1 MLHMVAPDTG
11 QQTETTVPAAVLAA
25 LAAELDHHFVDAG
38 GTLASAVGAVQR
50 VIGALDGVTHAID
63 AAAATESVADLRA
76 VAQRLTSLPAAQAER
91 DAELS
96 AIAIQL
102 GVIRA
107 RVLEMRDTL
116 RLLEI
121 YGPNI
126 KIAASGEAVFVD
138 FVDGMLH
145 RLQQGE
151 QHIAHILAEL
161 STLAASLTRGS
172 AASAR
177 LLAEGAKVV
186 PEVPDRLEHD
196 AAALDRYRETLRRG
210 AAELAAAARTVAKR
224 VAAAL
229 NALQVGDSTRQRI
242 EHVVVTLAHADA
254 AERDGGAAV
263 GAHLRALAA
272 AQTRAL
278 AADFAT
284 GAEKLVEALRAIGEE
299 TERLLTLLAAMGE
312 RDGGAVLGELDRDIA
327 AVSALTEQLHVADRD
342 TDALVRL
349 TTDALDG
356 LSERCEG
363 LRLIRRDVGD
373 MAVNTRLLCRRFGT
387 MGRAVAV
394 VAVEVGT
401 CAAQLDRATSAIT
414 AAMAAVSAGGATIA
428 ASHRSRGGAA
438 GHRLALAAEVIRAG
452 HATSERGVRE
462 GEGEARALIAELRA
476 ANAVLER
483 PLALASEVAAIGEQ
497 LGAQGVRVADAL
509 PGAGDAALRDA
520 LDQVA
525 ASYTMAAER
534 ETHSGFLLPGME
546 LLTAEAEEEDGLF

>member
-1 MLHMVAPDTG
+1 MPHMVALDTG
-11 QQTETTVPAAVLAA
+11 QQAETTVPAAVLAA
-25 LAAELDHHFVDAG
+25 LAAELDRHFVEAG
-38 GTLASAVGAVQR
+38 RTLASAVGAVQR

-76 VAQRLTSLPAAQAER
+76 VAQRLTTLPAAQAER
-91 DAELS
+91 DAELG

-102 GVIRA
+102 DVIRA

-116 RLLEI
+116 RLLEL

-161 STLAASLTRGS
+161 STLAAGITRGS
-172 AASAR
+172 AASTR
-177 LLAEGAKVV
+177 LRAEGAKVV

-196 AAALDRYRETLRRG
+196 AAALDRYRETLRHG
-210 AAELAAAARTVAKR
+210 AAELAAAARTVARR
-224 VAAAL
+224 VGSAL

-242 EHVVVTLAHADA
+242 EHVVATLAYADA
-254 AERDGGAAV
+254 AERDGDTAV

-272 AQTRAL
+272 AQTHAL

-284 GAEKLVEALRAIGEE
+284 GAAQLVEALRAIGDE
-299 TERLLTLLAAMGE
+299 TERLLTLIAAMAEG
-312 RDGGAVLGELDRDIA
+312 DGGDPLGELDRDVA
-327 AVSALTEQLHVADRD
+327 AVSALTEQLHDADRD

-349 TTDALDG
+349 TTDSLDG
-356 LSERCEG
+356 LAQRCDG

-373 MAVNTRLLCRRFGT
+373 MAVNTRLLCRRFGV

-401 CAAQLDRATSAIT
+401 CATQLDRATAAIT
-414 AAMAAVSAGGATIA
+414 AAMAALSASGATIA
-428 ASHRSRGGAA
+428 ASHRSRGGAT
-438 GHRLALAAEVIRAG
+438 GHRLALAAEVIRDG
-452 HATSERGVRE
+452 HVTSERGIRD
-462 GEGEARALIAELRA
+462 GEGEARALIAELQA

-497 LGAQGVRVADAL
+497 LGAQGVRVADTL
-509 PGAGDAALRDA
+509 PGVGDAALRA
-520 LDQVA
+520 LLDQVA
-525 ASYTMAAER
+525 ATYTMTAER
-534 ETHSGFLLPGME
+534 DVHAGFLLPGMA
-546 LLTAEAEEEDGLF
+546 LLTAESEEEDGLF